1 MQHQDLADAIIVPN
15 LPWIIG
21 GGMLLGLVA
30 ILGWVFTT
38 WLRVRHGYPL
48 ETSWGTP
55 LEPGI
60 GKEAAERIK
69 LLTGENAQ
77 LRAELGS
84 VKDRLENIER
94 IVTDRPSRLA
104 KEIDALAIDKG
115 GNAWHTATAVRS
127 SPSGCTPVAAALI
140 DAGTVA
146 DQAIKTART
155 GIGAELAGL
164 ADYRLPGPQHQ
175 PSIVGESAR
184 EPLKRQSLFLRAQIQ
199 EDVAAQ
205 DDVEIT
211 RMRERLEEIV
221 HLEAN
226 RLAQGFDRSP
236 AVGRLFKPFDHL
248 VDAKAAL
255 NLELAVH
262 PATRAIDAARR
273 DVAAEDID
281 GPATPFLRLLGE

>member
-115 GNAWHTATAVRS
+115 GNA
-127 SPSGCTPVAAALI
+127 
-140 DAGTVA
+140 
-146 DQAIKTART
+146 
-155 GIGAELAGL
+155 
-164 ADYRLPGPQHQ
+164 
-175 PSIVGESAR
+175 
-184 EPLKRQSLFLRAQIQ
+184 
-199 EDVAAQ
+199 
-205 DDVEIT
+205 
-211 RMRERLEEIV
+211 
-221 HLEAN
+221 
-226 RLAQGFDRSP
+226 
-236 AVGRLFKPFDHL
+236 
-248 VDAKAAL
+248 
-255 NLELAVH
+255 
-262 PATRAIDAARR
+262 
-273 DVAAEDID
+273 
-281 GPATPFLRLLGE
+281 